1 MKKLLALSTA
11 LALSSFAFMAN
22 AAPVMLDNGS
32 DNQLR
37 ASGTVSASGAR
48 DLGDLEDK
56 LAEKARQE
64 GAKGYIVNSAGG
76 DNTMFGTAT
85 IYK

>member
-1 MKKLLALSTA
+1 MKTLLALSAA
-11 LALSSFAFMAN
+11 LALTSFAFVTH
-22 AAPVMLDNGS
+22 AAPVMLDPGT
-32 DNQLR
+32 NQLR
-37 ASGTVSASGAR
+37 QAGTVSASGAR

-56 LAEKARQE
+56 LAEKARKE

-76 DNTMFGTAT
+76 DNTMYGTAT